1 MLSRRKACQALA
13 VMAAAM
19 VPVFAAAQAYPSR
32 QIELVVA
39 YPAGGG
45 IDTLARMLAAELTG
59 RLGQNVIVVNKPGAA
74 GTIGSYHVAKARPDG
89 YTLLLS
95 GANAVLSP
103 IVDSN
108 TPFRI
113 SDFSP
118 VARVTE
124 TPYVLAAGLN
134 LPAGSVP
141 ELVRYSHEHPDA
153 VNYSSTGP
161 GSVQH
166 LLGAFLAKKTG
177 SKWIHIP
184 YQGGSQS
191 ISEVAA
197 GRIHV
202 TFSNPIPL
210 GPYLRDGRLKV
221 LGTATGE
228 RVPMLPDVPTLEEQ
242 GIADFDIKTWV
253 GVLAPAGTPVEI
265 RRKLSKVLVDVMRV
279 PKIATSIKKQGSL
292 VSPMELDDF
301 ARFLAQ
307 DHKRWV
313 SIVRESEF
321 TGD

>member
-1 MLSRRKACQALA
+1 MTLMVIAAGTPPVL
-13 VMAAAM
+13 AAAE
-19 VPVFAAAQAYPSR
+19 VYPSR

-45 IDTLARMLAAELTG
+45 IDTLARMLAADLTG

-74 GTIGSYHVAKARPDG
+74 GTIGSHYVAKARPDG
-89 YTLLLS
+89 HTLLLS

-103 IVDSN
+103 IVDGK

-124 TPYVLAAGLN
+124 TPYVLAAGLG
-134 LPAGSVP
+134 LPARSVP
-141 ELVRYSHEHPDA
+141 ELVRYSHEHPGV

-221 LGTATGE
+221 LGMATDK
-228 RVPMLPDVPTLEEQ
+228 RIPMLPDVPTLEEQ

-253 GVLAPAGTPVEI
+253 GVLAPAGTPVEV
-265 RRKLSKVLVDVMRV
+265 RQKLSKALVAVMAQ
-279 PKIATSIKKQGSL
+279 PKIATSINEQGSL

-307 DHKRWV
+307 DHARWV
-313 SIVRESEF
+313 NIVKESGF